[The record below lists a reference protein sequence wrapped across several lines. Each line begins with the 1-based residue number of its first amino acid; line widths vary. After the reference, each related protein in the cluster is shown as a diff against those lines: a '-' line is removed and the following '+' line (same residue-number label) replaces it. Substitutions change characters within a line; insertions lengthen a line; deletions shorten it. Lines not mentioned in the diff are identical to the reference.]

1 MKSFRND
8 CRTNAVKLARIGAP
22 GQEQPAIVA
31 SDGGLR
37 SLAGIVDDVAGD
49 TLSPERL
56 DELRNISID
65 KLPVLSPESR
75 YGPCVGAVS
84 KFVCVGLNY
93 ADHAKE
99 AGMDVPDEPILFMK
113 APSAIC
119 GANDDIIIPRGAEK
133 TDWEV
138 ELGIVIGSVCSNV
151 PLENARS
158 HIAGFCIVNDL
169 SERAFQL
176 EGTGQWVKG
185 KSADTF
191 GPIGPWLVTRDE
203 IENVQNLDI
212 WLTVN
217 GKKLQSSNT
226 VQMIFVVDE
235 LVSYISRY
243 MTLLPGDIIATGTPF
258 GVGLG
263 LTPPQYL
270 RAGDRMELSVQ
281 GLGKQSQRTVAWPG
295 EEASA

>member
-1 MKSFRND
+1 M
-8 CRTNAVKLARIGAP
+8 KLARIGAP
-22 GQEQPAIVA
+22 GEEQPAIVA

-37 SLAGIVDDVAGD
+37 SLAGIVDDIAGD

-56 DELRNISID
+56 DELRNVDIED
-65 KLPVLSPESR
+65 LPVLSLDSR

-99 AGMDVPDEPILFMK
+99 AGMDEPEEPILFMK
-113 APSAIC
+113 SPSAIC

-138 ELGIVIGSVCSNV
+138 ELGIVIGSVCSHV
-151 PLENARS
+151 PLEKAS
-158 HIAGFCIVNDL
+158 THIAGFCVVNDL

-217 GKKLQSSNT
+217 GKKFQSSNT
-226 VQMIFVVDE
+226 AQMIFMVDE

-258 GVGLG
+258 GVALG
-263 LTPPQYL
+263 LTPPPYL
-270 RAGDRMELSVQ
+270 RAGDQMELGIQ
-281 GLGKQSQRTVAWPG
+281 GLGRQRQKTVAWPG
-295 EEASA
+295 RTIS

>member
-1 MKSFRND
+1 
-8 CRTNAVKLARIGAP
+8 VKLARIGLP
-22 GQEQPAIVA
+22 GKEQPAIVT

-37 SLAGIVDDVAGD
+37 SLAGVVDDIAGD
-49 TLSPERL
+49 TLSPEQL
-56 DELRNISID
+56 DELRNIDIED
-65 KLPVLSPESR
+65 LPVLGLDSR
-75 YGPCVGAVS
+75 YAPCIGAVS
-84 KFVCVGLNY
+84 KIICVGLNY

-99 AGMDVPDEPILFMK
+99 AGMDEPDEPILFMK

-119 GANDDIIIPRGAEK
+119 GANDDIIIPRSAEK

-138 ELGIVIGSVCSNV
+138 ELGIVIGSVCSHV
-151 PLENARS
+151 PQEQANAY
-158 HIAGFCIVNDL
+158 IAGFCVVNDL

-191 GPIGPWLVTRDE
+191 APIGPWLVTRDE
-203 IENVQNLDI
+203 IENVQDLDI

-217 GKKLQSSNT
+217 GKKMQSSNT
-226 VQMIFVVDE
+226 TQMIFVVDE

-258 GVGLG
+258 GVALG
-263 LTPPQYL
+263 LTPPPYL
-270 RAGDRMELSVQ
+270 RVGDRMELGIQ
-281 GLGKQSQRTVAWPG
+281 GLGKQIQKTVAWPG
-295 EEASA
+295 ETIE